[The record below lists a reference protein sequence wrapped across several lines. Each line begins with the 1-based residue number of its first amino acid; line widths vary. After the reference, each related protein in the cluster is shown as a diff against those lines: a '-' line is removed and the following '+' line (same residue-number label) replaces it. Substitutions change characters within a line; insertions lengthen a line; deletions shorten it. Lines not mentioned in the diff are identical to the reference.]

1 MQVSQITLHQQGP
14 CLSRLIAGV
23 WRMAEWQQS
32 PDETLAFIEQCL
44 ELGITSFDHA
54 DLYGDYTCEAIFGRA
69 LKADPALRSRIQL
82 VSKCGIKLVSKN
94 RPNHHLKHYDT
105 SYDHILVSVDNS
117 LKSLQTDYLDL
128 LLIHRPDPLMNADQV
143 AAAFTQLQEA
153 GKVLHFGVS
162 NFRPS
167 QVDLLASRLKRPL
180 VTNQVEISVMHLDPC
195 LDGTLDHCQQL
206 RMAPMAWSP
215 LSGGELFA
223 GESPKALRLRT
234 TLGAIAELNQASI
247 DQVALA
253 WLLTHPAQILPILG
267 TGNLERLRSAAVAE
281 QLKLTREQWFAIWTA
296 STGAEVP

>member
-1 MQVSQITLHQQGP
+1 MRVSQIMLHQQGP

-32 PDETLAFIEQCL
+32 PDETLTFIEQCL
-44 ELGITSFDHA
+44 ELGITTFDHA

-94 RPNHHLKHYDT
+94 RPNHHIKHYDT
-105 SYDHILVSVDNS
+105 SYDHILASVDNS

-128 LLIHRPDPLMNADQV
+128 LLIHRPDPLMDADQV
-143 AAAFTQLQEA
+143 ALAFTQLQKA

-162 NFRPS
+162 NFQPS

-180 VTNQVEISVMHLDPC
+180 VTNQVEISVMYLDPF
-195 LDGTLDHCQQL
+195 LDGTLDQCQQL

-215 LSGGELFA
+215 LGGGELFT
-223 GESPKALRLRT
+223 GESPKALRLRAA
-234 TLGAIAELNQASI
+234 LGTIAELNQASI

-281 QLKLTREQWFAIWTA
+281 HLKLTREQWFAIWTA
-296 STGAEVP
+296 STGTDVP

>member
-1 MQVSQITLHQQGP
+1 MN
-14 CLSRLIAGV
+14 
-23 WRMAEWQQS
+23 WR
-32 PDETLAFIEQCL
+32 
-44 ELGITSFDHA
+44 
-54 DLYGDYTCEAIFGRA
+54 YTCEAIFGRA

-105 SYDHILVSVDNS
+105 SCDHILVSVDNS

-180 VTNQVEISVMHLDPC
+180 VTNQVEISVMHLDPF

-296 STGAEVP
+296 STGTEVP